1 MGTASILT
9 EVITT
14 GLVSFGFGVIPILTT
29 SPSRLSALAT
39 IATGFLL
46 VIWLSL
52 LVGTLAFHLFSGE
65 EPAPVSSAT
74 SALLFIAG
82 FLLSLVA
89 ERRLSSSLLRVGRL
103 IRKSQP
109 RPEPSTHPST
119 DHAQDGTRLEGVE
132 NPESSVAQ
140 SVTQSPAGEHAPP
153 LLERDELRVYMF
165 AYALI
170 IQVFLEGATVAH
182 QVMGLSETVPSR
194 VEEEQTIELADS
206 DKTSM
211 AIVHGMI
218 AFVLTTTLLTAKFS
232 KLECERHLF
241 YLVISGPLAA
251 ILLSFVI
258 WLFQI
263 KTAQY
268 EFAETVLNSITAG
281 MFTYSTVAV
290 RLSLGKLQ
298 GNTGRSMRKTLLLL
312 ATGACGPFVVEIAFQ
327 LLAAFLLSTS

>member
-29 SPSRLSALAT
+29 SQSRLSALAT

-46 VIWLSL
+46 VMWLSL
-52 LVGTLAFHLFSGE
+52 LVGTIVVHVFPGE
-65 EPAPVSSAT
+65 EPLPVSSST

-82 FLLSLVA
+82 FLFSLVA
-89 ERRLSSSLLRVGRL
+89 ERRFSSSLLRVGRFV
-103 IRKSQP
+103 RSQP
-109 RPEPSTHPST
+109 HAPAAHPSV
-119 DHAQDGTRLEGVE
+119 DYAQVGTRLEDVGI
-132 NPESSVAQ
+132 PGSSVAQ
-140 SVTQSPAGEHAPP
+140 PVTQSLAGDHTSP

-170 IQVFLEGATVAH
+170 FQLFMEGATVAH

-194 VEEEQTIELADS
+194 VEEEQPMELADS
-206 DKTSM
+206 DTTSM
-211 AIVHGMI
+211 VIIHGMI
-218 AFVLTTTLLTAKFS
+218 AILFTTTLLTAKFS

-251 ILLSFVI
+251 ILLSVVI

-263 KTAQY
+263 KAAQY
-268 EFAETVLNSITAG
+268 EFVETVLNSITAG
-281 MFTYSTVAV
+281 MFMYSTVAV

-312 ATGACGPFVVEIAFQ
+312 ATGACGPFVAEAAFQ